1 MKRIRQREKTLNITL
16 LIYKL
21 DAYHT
26 VVQTYDDVVSP
37 CCVQEEANNS
47 WKNLVSTSNIL
58 KVGVK
63 YAAFM

>member
-16 LIYKL
+16 LIYIL

-37 CCVQEEANNS
+37 CCAQEEANNS

-63 YAAFM
+63 